1 MRKISLIY
9 YIYVKLKVVLPLK
22 LTYYIDY
29 YDGWY
34 YIYSSSVESSSS
46 ITLVYFIFVSKR
58 LSYVLLAF
66 NNLVRS
72 NANYTF
78 DKSEMND

>member
-1 MRKISLIY
+1 M
-9 YIYVKLKVVLPLK
+9 K
-22 LTYYIDY
+22 LTYYIDC

-34 YIYSSSVESSSS
+34 CIYSSSVESSSN
-46 ITLVYFIFVSKR
+46 ITRVYFIFVSKR

-78 DKSEMND
+78 DKSEIND